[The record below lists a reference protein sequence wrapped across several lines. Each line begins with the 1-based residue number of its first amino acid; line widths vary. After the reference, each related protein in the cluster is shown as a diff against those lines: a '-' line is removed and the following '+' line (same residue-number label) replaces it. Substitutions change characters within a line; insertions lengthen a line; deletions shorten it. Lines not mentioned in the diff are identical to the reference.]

1 MIRKITLLLSFFFL
15 FSITQVYSQSTN
27 YKTIDSLK
35 LAIKNTKNNSKKAIL
50 LTRLSSYSGYID
62 SDEAI
67 NYANTAILY
76 AQKENDPMII
86 ADAYSSMG
94 IAYEVKSD
102 FVSALNNLY
111 KALAIYETSSDTKKI
126 IRVYNNIGLI
136 YIDLKNYKQGLV
148 FYNKALQL
156 SYKTNEKRIISLLS
170 NNIGDAYLQQKE
182 YNKALNYFYKALIM
196 NKKINDIEGIG
207 LNLSNIGI
215 CYVNLKNYD
224 KGMEMI
230 NQSILTYD
238 DYSSLYN
245 TYNIYELGRTYY
257 FKSLEETNTN
267 NKKEN
272 IEKSINYLNQT
283 LINFKKYKSLKDIQ
297 ETYLY
302 LYKANKIKGNKDLAL
317 DYFEKYSTIKD
328 SIFSKDSEKKLANLE
343 FQRELDLKNKQIEIQ
358 KLKINRD
365 SRKVYFLIIVTIS
378 VVLLLGLF
386 LWLYLSKR
394 KTNKIISD
402 INNQKDKFFSIIAH
416 DLRGPFN
423 GFLGLTELMAED
435 IDTLSTEDIK
445 FAAVNMKSSAQNL
458 FNLLEN
464 LLEWSRME
472 QNLIPFDPKELVLQ
486 SILSHSILTL
496 YDSAHKKEISINTD
510 IENVKIVFADKNM
523 FQAIIRN
530 IVFNAIKFTP
540 KNGTISIQTKEDAT
554 NTIITVIDNGIGMSP
569 NIAENLFKLDIQNN
583 RIGTEEE
590 PSTGLGLI
598 LCKEYIEKHNGKIW
612 IESDVGKGTAFHI
625 SFPKNTLK

>member
-15 FSITQVYSQSTN
+15 FTVIQIQSQSTN

-35 LAIKNTKNNSKKAIL
+35 LVVKNTKNNSEKAIL
-50 LTRLSSYSGYID
+50 LIKLSSYSGYID

-67 NYANTAILY
+67 NYANRAILY
-76 AQKENDPMII
+76 AQKENNPMII

-102 FVSALNNLY
+102 FVSSLNNFY

-136 YIDLKNYKQGLV
+136 YIDLKNYKQGLF
-148 FYNKALQL
+148 FYNKALKL

-170 NNIGDAYLQQKE
+170 NNIGDVYLQQKE
-182 YNKALNYFYKALIM
+182 YNKALNFFYKALIM
-196 NKKINDIEGIG
+196 NKNLNDIEGIG

-224 KGMEMI
+224 KGLEMI

-245 TYNIYELGRTYY
+245 TYNIYELGRIYY
-257 FKSLEETNTN
+257 FKSIEEADTN
-267 NKKEN
+267 NKSKN
-272 IEKSINYLNQT
+272 IEKSIAYLNQT
-283 LINFKKYKSLKDIQ
+283 LVNFKKYKSLKDIQ
-297 ETYLY
+297 ETYFY
-302 LYKANKIKGNKDLAL
+302 LSKANKIIGNKDLAL

-328 SIFSKDSEKKLANLE
+328 SLFSRDSEKKLANLE

-358 KLKINRD
+358 KLKINSD

-378 VVLLLGLF
+378 VVLLFGLF

-402 INNQKDKFFSIIAH
+402 INTQKDKFFSIIAH

-423 GFLGLTELMAED
+423 GFLGLTQLMAED

-445 FAAVNMKSSAQNL
+445 FAAINMKSSAQNL

-472 QNLIPFDPKELVLQ
+472 QNLIPFDPKELALQ
-486 SILSHSILTL
+486 SILSDSVLTL
-496 YDSAHKKEISINTD
+496 YDSANKKEISIHTD

-530 IVFNAIKFTP
+530 VVFNAIKFTP
-540 KNGTISIQTKEDAT
+540 KNGTINIQTKEDAT

-569 NIAENLFKLDIQNN
+569 KIVENLFKLDIQNN

-612 IESDVGKGTAFHI
+612 IESNIGKGSTFNI

>member
-1 MIRKITLLLSFFFL
+1 MIRVITFILYFFL
-15 FSITQVYSQSTN
+15 LFYSIPVKSQSTI

-35 LAIKNTKNNSKKAIL
+35 LAIKNTNNNSEKAVL
-50 LTRLSSYSGYID
+50 LIKLSTYSGYID

-67 NYANTAILY
+67 GYANKAILY
-76 AQKENDPMII
+76 SQKDNNPMVI
-86 ADAYSSMG
+86 ADAYSSLG

-102 FVSALNNLY
+102 FVNALNNLY
-111 KALAIYETSSDTKKI
+111 KALSIYEPSNDRKKI

-136 YIDLKNYKQGLV
+136 YIDLENFNQGLI
-148 FYNKALQL
+148 FYNKALKL
-156 SYKTNEKRIISLLS
+156 SYKTNEKRSISLLN
-170 NNIGDAYLQQKE
+170 NNIGDVYLQQKK
-182 YNKALNYFYKALIM
+182 YNKALNFFYKALIM
-196 NKKINDIEGIG
+196 NKNLNDIEGVG

-215 CYVNLKNYD
+215 CYVNLKNYK
-224 KGMEMI
+224 KGLEMI

-245 TYNIYELGRTYY
+245 TYNIFELGRIYY
-257 FKSLEETNTN
+257 FKSLEVNDKDNSEKNV
-267 NKKEN
+267 
-272 IEKSINYLNQT
+272 EKSIAYFNQS
-283 LINFKKYKSLKDIQ
+283 LVIFKKYKSLKDIQ
-297 ETYLY
+297 ETYFY
-302 LYKANKIKGNKDLAL
+302 LSKANKFKGNKDLAL

-328 SIFSKDSEKKLANLE
+328 SLFSRDSQKKLANLA

-378 VVLLLGLF
+378 VVLLFGLF

-402 INNQKDKFFSIIAH
+402 INTQKDKFFSIIAH
-416 DLRGPFN
+416 DLKGPFV

-435 IDTLSTEDIK
+435 IDTLSSEEIK
-445 FAAVNMKSSAQNL
+445 FAAFNMKSSAKNL

-472 QNLIPFDPKELVLQ
+472 QNLIPFDPQELALQ
-486 SILSHSILTL
+486 SILSDSVLTL
-496 YDSAHKKEISINTD
+496 HDIAHKKEIIINTD
-510 IENVKIVFADKNM
+510 IENAKIVFADKNM

-540 KNGTISIQTKEDAT
+540 KKGTIIIQTKEDIT
-554 NTIITVIDNGIGMSP
+554 NTTITVTDNGIGMSP
-569 NIAENLFKLDIQNN
+569 KIIENLFKLDIKNN
-583 RIGTEEE
+583 RIGTEAE

-612 IESDVGKGTAFHI
+612 VESNEGIGSTFHI
-625 SFPKNTLK
+625 SFPKNRLK

>member
-540 KNGTISIQTKEDAT
+540 KNGTISIQTKQDAT

>member
-1 MIRKITLLLSFFFL
+1 MIRKITLLLPFFFL
-15 FSITQVYSQSTN
+15 FSITQVQSQSTN

-35 LAIKNTKNNSKKAIL
+35 LELKKTNNNSKKTDL
-50 LTRLSSYSGYID
+50 LLSLSSYTGYID
-62 SDEAI
+62 SDESL
-67 NYANTAILY
+67 NYAKEALTY
-76 AQKENDPMII
+76 AKKNKNVINI
-86 ADAYSSMG
+86 ADAYANLG
-94 IAYEVKSD
+94 VAYEVKSD

-111 KALAIYETSSDTKKI
+111 KALAIYETSSDPKKI

-148 FYNKALQL
+148 FYNKALEL

-170 NNIGDAYLQQKE
+170 NNIGDVYLQQKE
-182 YNKALNYFYKALIM
+182 YSKALNYFYKALIM
-196 NKKINDIEGIG
+196 NKKLNDIEGIG

-224 KGMEMI
+224 KGLEMI

-245 TYNIYELGRTYY
+245 TYNIYELGRIYY
-257 FKSLEETNTN
+257 FKSLEEAYKN

-272 IEKSINYLNQT
+272 IEKSIKYLNQT

-297 ETYLY
+297 ETYFY
-302 LYKANKIKGNKDLAL
+302 LSKANKIKGNKDLAL

-343 FQRELDLKNKQIEIQ
+343 FQRELDIKNKQIEIQ

-378 VVLLLGLF
+378 VVLLFGLF

-402 INNQKDKFFSIIAH
+402 INTQKDKFFSIIAH

-472 QNLIPFDPKELVLQ
+472 QNLIPFDPKELELQ
-486 SILSHSILTL
+486 SILSDSIVIL
-496 YDSAHKKEISINTD
+496 YDSAYKKDISINTD

-540 KNGTISIQTKEDAT
+540 KNGVINIQTKEDVT

-569 NIAENLFKLDIQNN
+569 KIVENLFKLDIQNN

-612 IESDVGKGTAFHI
+612 IESNVGKGTAFHI
-625 SFPKNTLK
+625 SFPKNTMK